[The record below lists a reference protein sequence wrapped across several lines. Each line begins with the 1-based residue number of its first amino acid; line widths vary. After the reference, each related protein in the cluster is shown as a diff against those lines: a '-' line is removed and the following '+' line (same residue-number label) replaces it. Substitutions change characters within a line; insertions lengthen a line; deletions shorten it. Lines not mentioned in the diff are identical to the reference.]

1 MKECPIFHI
10 GLLKCASTY
19 LQEVVFPKLKI
30 WNYLRDT
37 GERKLFFRNPYYKL
51 PKEMSYLKNARNVIS
66 HEEIAE
72 ALFPYPTSGCP
83 YNSIS
88 DSPYMEREYCLSNTL
103 RIIRD
108 SGFALVVIR
117 RQDDW
122 LESILKSRPVFY
134 GDPKNVFLDYPMKYC
149 KKKPYLTL
157 RPYGCFLLESIDYY
171 KLFIRIS
178 SQIGRER
185 IKILLYE
192 DLVHGPMLFFTQLS
206 EIFEEDLLH
215 LVPLS
220 DDKRNVSKIKPERI
234 PSYLR
239 LGIRNRFG
247 HIDVV
252 KFIVELMIRLFFE
265 RKVKFDKKSRSNFLA
280 IFKEHTRR
288 LADEFNLDTG
298 KYGYF

>member
-88 DSPYMEREYCLSNTL
+88 DSPYMEREYGLSNTL
-103 RIIRD
+103 RVIRD
-108 SGFALVVIR
+108 FGFVLVVIR

-122 LESILKSRPVFY
+122 LNSIIKAHPVY
-134 GDPKNVFLDYPMKYC
+134 NGKHNNVFLDYPRIYS
-149 KKKPYLTL
+149 KK
-157 RPYGCFLLESIDYY
+157 RPYFIPQRYGNFLVESIDHY

-178 SQIGRER
+178 SLIGRER

-192 DLVHGPMLFFTQLS
+192 DLVHDPMLFFTQLS

-215 LVPLS
+215 LVSLKNE
-220 DDKRNVSKIKPERI
+220 KRNVSKIKVEQI
-234 PSYLR
+234 PFCLR
-239 LGIRNRFG
+239 HGIRNRFG
-247 HIDVV
+247 HIAGV
-252 KFIVELMIRLFFE
+252 KFIVELMNRLFFL
-265 RKVKFDKKSRSNFLA
+265 RRPKYDKKSRSNFLA
-280 IFKEHTRR
+280 IFKEHNRR
-288 LADEFNLDTG
+288 LADEFNLDSG